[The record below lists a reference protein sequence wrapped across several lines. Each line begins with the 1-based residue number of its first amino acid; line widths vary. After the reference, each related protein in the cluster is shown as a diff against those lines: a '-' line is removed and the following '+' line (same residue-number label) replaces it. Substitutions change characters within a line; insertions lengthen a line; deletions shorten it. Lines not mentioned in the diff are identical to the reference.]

1 MQCINVAYA
10 NSNTQNFYVQNYY
23 IHELMQKIRIRFVNL
38 GKYIY
43 ISLPLSV
50 FSVIPIRDIE

>member
-1 MQCINVAYA
+1 MQKKYA
-10 NSNTQNFYVQNYY
+10 LIAGVHKKTIKIF
-23 IHELMQKIRIRFVNL
+23 KIRIRFVNL